1 MVLDMVLLA
10 FIAYHYEYVGTDEES
25 KNDDIVDEVSKSISS
40 TTTHTYSTKSCSDRD
55 QQLALNFDFT
65 LASYNCSNNKLQ

>member
-40 TTTHTYSTKSCSDRD
+40 TTTHTVNAPI
-55 QQLALNFDFT
+55 QAAL
-65 LASYNCSNNKLQ
+65 K